1 MTKIDIVTNI
11 SNDLGIDKV
20 DVKIIVEKFMSEIM
34 ESMERGENVYLRR
47 FGSFIVKKRASK
59 IGRNIT
65 KKEPVFIP
73 EKHVPTFKPARVF
86 ALGVQSKL
94 KNTQ

>member
-1 MTKIDIVTNI
+1 MTKIDLVTNI
-11 SNDLGIDKV
+11 SNDLGMDKV
-20 DVKIIVEKFMSEIM
+20 DVKIIVEKFMSEIVG
-34 ESMERGENVYLRR
+34 SMEQGENVYLRG
-47 FGSFIVKKRASK
+47 FGSFVVKKRASK

-65 KKEPVFIP
+65 KKEPIRIP

-94 KNTQ
+94 RNTQ